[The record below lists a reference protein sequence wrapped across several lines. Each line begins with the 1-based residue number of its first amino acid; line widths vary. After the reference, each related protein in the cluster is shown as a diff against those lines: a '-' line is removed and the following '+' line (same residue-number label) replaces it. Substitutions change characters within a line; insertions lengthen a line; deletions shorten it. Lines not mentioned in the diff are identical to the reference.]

1 MAARSSESHPKRS
14 YISSKGWPR
23 RATPTFDSQVAS
35 HPKIAFLRCLSVQF
49 RSSLTLAHS
58 TMTGM
63 LIRAFQN
70 RNTAFTR
77 WLGLLLV
84 VFILYGTTVEAAHRH
99 GRVLPDNG
107 AASLVDADH
116 STSPVAGKSGCSD
129 CLICQLHQNFTTTLI
144 VFRLVDPPEQARIK
158 IPNAIPPDILS
169 PLIGPTAGRA
179 PPSIS

>member
-1 MAARSSESHPKRS
+1 
-14 YISSKGWPR
+14 
-23 RATPTFDSQVAS
+23 
-35 HPKIAFLRCLSVQF
+35 
-49 RSSLTLAHS
+49 
-58 TMTGM
+58 M

-99 GRVLPDNG
+99 GRAVPDNRT
-107 AASLVDADH
+107 ASLANHDKT
-116 STSPVAGKSGCSD
+116 TSPVSGPSGCSD
-129 CLICQLHQNFTTTLI
+129 CLICQLHQNFSTTLI
-144 VFRLVDPPEQARIK
+144 VIRLVDPPKQVLIK
-158 IPNAIPPDILS
+158 TPNAIPPDVLS